1 MLNSLKISEPR
12 MVFTYWER
20 VGISVACEPCRLFVS
35 ETSSLSDL
43 SDRNRAYYRDMSFF
57 LIL

>member
-20 VGISVACEPCRLFVS
+20 VGTSVACEPCRLFVS
-35 ETSSLSDL
+35 ETALV
-43 SDRNRAYYRDMSFF
+43 
-57 LIL
+57 